1 MAFVE
6 LNGMIIIPFHI
17 MGKNVGF
24 ITGFNPFFGKKNAEY
39 RQDAKNPLSNI
50 YNVAKNNIY
59 VVYIWHQKV
68 IHCLGQLDGDQI

>member
-6 LNGMIIIPFHI
+6 LTGIIIIPFHI
-17 MGKNVGF
+17 IGKYVGF

-50 YNVAKNNIY
+50 YI
-59 VVYIWHQKV
+59 
-68 IHCLGQLDGDQI
+68 